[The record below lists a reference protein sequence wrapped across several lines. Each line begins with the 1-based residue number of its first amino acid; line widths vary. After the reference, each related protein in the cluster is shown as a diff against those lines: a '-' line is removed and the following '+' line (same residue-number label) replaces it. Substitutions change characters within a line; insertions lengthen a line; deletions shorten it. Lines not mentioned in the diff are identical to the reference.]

1 MYQDDEDILERLT
14 VSNGIPQYIDPSRT
28 KSQHTGEAKKQ
39 MNTEPEEH
47 PGHEEHYEN
56 REVYCIHQNTKITM
70 TAIPNDDE
78 SIIVCDIG
86 QDMDMCGSCP
96 YRKSRVVRIKVDSVP
111 NKTEKHE

>member
-14 VSNGIPQYIDPSRT
+14 VSDGVPQYIDPSGT
-28 KSQHTGEAKKQ
+28 KSQHAGESKKQ
-39 MNTEPEEH
+39 INTEPEEH

-56 REVYCIHQNTKITM
+56 HEVYCIHQNVKITR
-70 TAIPNDDE
+70 TTDDE
-78 SIIVCDIG
+78 SVVACDIG

>member
-14 VSNGIPQYIDPSRT
+14 VSNGVPQYIDPNRT
-28 KSQHTGEAKKQ
+28 KPQHTGESKQ
-39 MNTEPEEH
+39 QKNTEPEERA
-47 PGHEEHYEN
+47 GQEEHYEN

-70 TAIPNDDE
+70 TTADE

>member
-14 VSNGIPQYIDPSRT
+14 VSDGVPQYIDPSGT
-28 KSQHTGEAKKQ
+28 KSQHTGESKKQ
-39 MNTEPEEH
+39 INTEP
-47 PGHEEHYEN
+47 EHYEN
-56 REVYCIHQNTKITM
+56 REVYCIHQNVKITM
-70 TAIPNDDE
+70 TTIPNDDE

-86 QDMDMCGSCP
+86 QDIDMCGSCP

>member
-14 VSNGIPQYIDPSRT
+14 VSDGVPQYIDPSRT
-28 KSQHTGEAKKQ
+28 KSQYTGESQKQ
-39 MNTEPEEH
+39 MNIGPEEL
-47 PGHEEHYEN
+47 PGHEERYEN

-70 TAIPNDDE
+70 TTTPNDDE

-111 NKTEKHE
+111 NKTEKYE

>member
-14 VSNGIPQYIDPSRT
+14 VSNGVPQYIDPSRT

-56 REVYCIHQNTKITM
+56 REVYCIHQNVKITRT
-70 TAIPNDDE
+70 TADE
-78 SIIVCDIG
+78 SVVACDIG

>member
-14 VSNGIPQYIDPSRT
+14 VSNGVPQYIDPSRT

-56 REVYCIHQNTKITM
+56 REVYCIHQNTKITR
-70 TAIPNDDE
+70 TTDDE

>member
-1 MYQDDEDILERLT
+1 MYQNDEDILEHLT
-14 VSNGIPQYIDPSRT
+14 VNDGVPQYINPSRT
-28 KSQHTGEAKKQ
+28 KSQHTGESQKQ

-78 SIIVCDIG
+78 SIVVCDIG

>member
-14 VSNGIPQYIDPSRT
+14 VSDGVPQYIDPSRT
-28 KSQHTGEAKKQ
+28 KSQHTGESKQ
-39 MNTEPEEH
+39 QKNMGMEER
-47 PGHEEHYEN
+47 PGYEEHYEN
-56 REVYCIHQNTKITM
+56 REVYCIHQNTKIT
-70 TAIPNDDE
+70 TTTIPSVNE

-111 NKTEKHE
+111 NKTEKYE

>member
-14 VSNGIPQYIDPSRT
+14 VSNGVPQYIDPSRT

-56 REVYCIHQNTKITM
+56 REVYCIHQNVKITM
-70 TAIPNDDE
+70 TTIPNANE
-78 SIIVCDIG
+78 SAVTCDIG

-111 NKTEKHE
+111 NKTKKHE